1 MINSRRTAFAA
12 RRFPVKL
19 GFIGLSRSVI
29 LSERSES
36 KDPFFPK
43 KRTDSS
49 TSQENSWNFPA
60 SLRMTS

>member
-29 LSERSES
+29 LSVVLRAANQNL
-36 KDPFFPK
+36 PLAGG
-43 KRTDSS
+43 KRTI
-49 TSQENSWNFPA
+49 TNA
-60 SLRMTS
+60 